1 MVDMS
6 NDRHVTNVILLV
18 HNPAQL
24 FNREL
29 HHLGS
34 LWRSRYGCK
43 FLFTKS
49 KGASSLEANKKKTE
63 AHAILAK
70 NLPATMSGE
79 VNKPKENSQN
89 PDTKP
94 TKSSLGWY
102 QRWLL
107 MAIIKNTSIHFYCYP
122 HNQIMCSQN
131 TEKEHPIYE
140 KANQEARRNKTRAL
154 STEKIW
160 RKPFPSC

>member
-1 MVDMS
+1 MQIPVYKKQRS
-6 NDRHVTNVILLV
+6 LLV
-18 HNPAQL
+18 
-24 FNREL
+24 
-29 HHLGS
+29 
-34 LWRSRYGCK
+34 RSQQ
-43 FLFTKS
+43 
-49 KGASSLEANKKKTE
+49 KKTE

-70 NLPATMSGE
+70 NLPATM
-79 VNKPKENSQN
+79 PKENSQN